1 VSLSKDPLLLDVTGS
16 HDFSEQERWMSSTA
30 PMCPNQRAGKE
41 IMELD
46 EADQVLPVAW
56 WVVPVA
62 LESVLVM
69 AGDGVAPAAP
79 FRGR

>member
-1 VSLSKDPLLLDVTGS
+1 VPLSKDPLLLDVTGS

-30 PMCPNQRAGKE
+30 PMYPSQRAAKE

-46 EADQVLPVAW
+46 DADQVLPVAW

-62 LESVLVM
+62 LEGVLVM
-69 AGDGVAPAAP
+69 AGDGVAPATP
-79 FRGR
+79 SRRR